1 MLYPVRLKG
10 VLRPFLPLLAI
21 LIAACATSTPARQ
34 IAIPSQTD
42 KTVRADQAAHTPVDG
57 QSETPDGE
65 QEYQEETPIK
75 SWQPVPFPTLA
86 MPISRHG
93 MIQERIARM
102 DLREK
107 LAQHFIVWIAR
118 NADAAAIESLKELR
132 PAGYIVY
139 PWNYASLAD
148 LRALTSKL
156 ASTGMD
162 EGEGTQI
169 VPFICADQEGGR
181 VAAFRFKEFPV
192 QPSAFLLGSLGDPAI
207 VEAAAFATALQL
219 KYLGLNMNLAPV
231 ADLYS
236 KADSTIIGDR
246 SFGPDPAATGTAVAA
261 YVRGLTRGGVIPTL
275 KHFPGHGV
283 TTIDSHAELPVVS
296 GDRVQLIEHD
306 MLPFGEGIR
315 AGAPVVMTAHI
326 LYPAIDPINPATLS
340 PLILNDL
347 LRDTLGFDGIILT
360 DGFEMGALSK
370 TLGKRESLL
379 RALQAGINLILLY
392 NRYAPAEMIDL
403 MESLV
408 LEGLVSMDTIDR
420 NVERILMVK
429 AAYGLLELN

>member
-1 MLYPVRLKG
+1 LL
-10 VLRPFLPLLAI
+10 PFLSLFAI
-21 LIAACATSTPARQ
+21 LIAACATATPSRQ
-34 IAIPSQTD
+34 IEIPSQTD
-42 KTVRADQAAHTPVDG
+42 KTIKTDQTAHTPVDG
-57 QSETPDGE
+57 QSETPDAK
-65 QEYQEETPIK
+65 QVYQEETPAQ
-75 SWQPVPFPTLA
+75 SWEPEPSPMPVIPD
-86 MPISRHG
+86 SRLDPV
-93 MIQERIARM
+93 QATIARM

-107 LAQHFIVWIAR
+107 LAQHFIVWIPR
-118 NADAAAIESLKELR
+118 KADAVAIETLKKLK

-148 LRALTSKL
+148 LRTLTSSL
-156 ASTGMD
+156 SSQGQADGAETG
-162 EGEGTQI
+162 I

-192 QPSAFLLGSLGDPAI
+192 QPSAFLLGSLGDTAI
-207 VEAAAFATALQL
+207 IEATAYSTALQL
-219 KYLGLNMNLAPV
+219 KYLGCNMNLAPV

-236 KADSTIIGDR
+236 RADSTIIGDR
-246 SFGPDPAATGTAVAA
+246 SFGPDPAATGMAVAA

-283 TTIDSHAELPVVS
+283 TTIDSHAELPVVA

-326 LYPAIDPINPATLS
+326 LYPAIDPTNPATLS

-370 TLGKRESLL
+370 TMGKRESLL

-392 NRYAPAEMIDL
+392 SRYDPTEMIDL

-408 LEGLVSMDTIDR
+408 QEGLVPMETIDR

-429 AAYGLLELN
+429 AAYGLMELN